1 MGGESESGL
10 RPLLKRID
18 GRGYKAYKELKGTW
32 TYRDFTLHVDHVQG
46 DPFAAPS
53 RLCVERETARVGI
66 PDTALS
72 TPLRRIAAGDYFAR
86 AFGRAIA
93 ATVKGS
99 RGIGKSGEVT
109 IAAGGQEI
117 LERNAVVFA
126 DGALQCRFLLGL
138 PARGRT
144 ILGLQAEEMLF
155 DELPRL
161 VEKGLDLQSL
171 PPGGLERHLASVE
184 DQDALRRALPGQGL
198 AAFVAEGAI
207 LPRRSGID
215 PRPLGEREGAIP
227 FVPPPDLAVELAAP
241 HRGRVRGM
249 GIPEGVTLIVG
260 GGFHGKSTLLDAIQG
275 GVYNHI
281 PGDGRECVVAV
292 PSACKVRAEDGRA
305 VEGVDISPF
314 ISNLPTGQETVA
326 FTTANASGSTSQAA
340 AIVEP
345 LEAGCRLLLLDE
357 DTSATNFMIRDER
370 MQELVHK
377 DREPITPFVDKVR
390 QLHREREVST
400 ILVMGG
406 SGDYF
411 DVADTVIMMD
421 AYQPRN
427 VTAAAREI
435 ASRHAARRQAEGGE
449 SFGTAGQRR
458 PRAESFDPSRGPR
471 EVKIDTPQ
479 PGTILFGRTAID
491 VTAVE
496 QLVDRGQTLAVG
508 WAIHA
513 LSTRFFTRGMTLSE
527 ALEGLEEEFDRRG
540 LDTLV
545 PWRTGNLAR
554 PRPFE
559 IAAAL
564 NRLRGI
570 KVDC

>member
-1 MGGESESGL
+1 MGGEVGSKL
-10 RPLLKRID
+10 RSLLKRID
-18 GRGYKAYKELKGTW
+18 GKGYKAYKEIKGSW

-53 RLCVERETARVGI
+53 RLCVEIETARAGI
-66 PDTALS
+66 PAAALA
-72 TPLRRIAAGDYFAR
+72 TPLRRRAAGDYFAR
-86 AFGRAIA
+86 AFRSAIA
-93 ATVKGS
+93 ATVKGN

-117 LERNAVVFA
+117 LERNAVVFT
-126 DGALQCRFLLGL
+126 GGTLQCRFLLGL
-138 PARGRT
+138 PARGRI

-161 VEKGLDLQSL
+161 VEKGLDLQRL
-171 PPGGLERHLASVE
+171 PPGGLERHLASAE
-184 DQDALRRALPGQGL
+184 DQDALRRALPGAGL
-198 AAFVAEGAI
+198 VAFVAEEAL

-215 PRPLGEREGAIP
+215 PRPLDEGARP
-227 FVPPPDLAVELAAP
+227 FVPPTDLTVELLTP
-241 HRGRVRGM
+241 HRGPVRGM
-249 GIPEGVTLIVG
+249 GIPAGVTLIVG
-260 GGFHGKSTLLDAIQG
+260 GGFHGKSTLLDALQA

-281 PGDGRECVVAV
+281 PGDGRECVVTI

-305 VEGVDISPF
+305 VESVDISPF

-340 AIVEP
+340 AIIEP
-345 LEAGCRLLLLDE
+345 LEVGCRLLLLDE

-390 QLHREREVST
+390 QLHRERDVST

-427 VTAAAREI
+427 VTGQARAI
-435 ASRHAARRQAEGGE
+435 ASRHAARRRAEGGE
-449 SFGTAGQRR
+449 SFGADRHRR
-458 PRAESFDPSRGPR
+458 PRPESFDPSRGRR

-479 PGTILFGRTAID
+479 AGTILFGRTAID

-496 QLVDRGQTLAVG
+496 QLVDRGQALAVG

-513 LSTRFFTRGMTLSE
+513 LATRCFTRGMSLSE
-527 ALEGLEEEFDRRG
+527 ALEELDGEFDRRG

-570 KVDC
+570 KVDS

>member
-1 MGGESESGL
+1 MGAEAAEKL
-10 RPLLKRID
+10 RLHLKRID
-18 GRGYKAYKELKGTW
+18 GKGYKAYKEIKGSW
-32 TYRDFTLHVDHVQG
+32 TYRDFMLHVDHVQG
-46 DPFAAPS
+46 DPFALPS
-53 RLCVERETARVGI
+53 RLCVEIETARAGI
-66 PDTALS
+66 DAAALA
-72 TPLRRIAAGDYFAR
+72 TPLRRTAAGDYFAR
-86 AFGRAIA
+86 AFRSAIA
-93 ATVKGS
+93 ATVKGN

-117 LERNAVVFA
+117 LERNAVVFT
-126 DGALQCRFLLGL
+126 GETLQCRFLLGL

-161 VEKGLDLQSL
+161 VERGLDLQIL
-171 PPGGLERHLASVE
+171 PPGGLERHLAAAE
-184 DQDALRRALPGQGL
+184 DQDALRRALPGEGL
-198 AAFVAEGAI
+198 VAFVAEGAI

-215 PRPLGEREGAIP
+215 PRPLAAGAKP
-227 FVPPPDLAVELAAP
+227 FVPPTDLTVELATP
-241 HRGRVRGM
+241 HRGLVRGM
-249 GIPEGVTLIVG
+249 GIPAGVTLIVG
-260 GGFHGKSTLLDAIQG
+260 GGFHGKSTLLDALQA

-281 PGDGRECVVAV
+281 PGDGRECVVTI

-305 VEGVDISPF
+305 VASVDISPF
-314 ISNLPTGQETVA
+314 ISNLPTGQETTA

-345 LEAGCRLLLLDE
+345 LEVGCRLLLVDE

-390 QLHREREVST
+390 QLHRERDVST

-427 VTAAAREI
+427 VTGLAREI
-435 ASRHAARRQAEGGE
+435 ASRHAARRRAEGGE
-449 SFGTAGQRR
+449 SFGTAGPRR
-458 PRAESFDPSRGPR
+458 PRPESFDPSRGRR

-479 PGTILFGRTAID
+479 AGTILFGRSAID

-496 QLVDRGQTLAVG
+496 QLVDRGQALAVG
-508 WAIHA
+508 WAIQA
-513 LSTRFFTRGMTLSE
+513 LATRCFTRGMSLAE
-527 ALEGLEEEFDRRG
+527 ALEELEVEFDRRG

-545 PWRTGNLAR
+545 PWRTGNLSR
-554 PRPFE
+554 PRSFE

-570 KVDC
+570 KVDS